1 MTKKAAMLAGGAV
14 RGDSSLA
21 FDYLRSV
28 VARDMQLTYSAF
40 GVRNSQHSAQTGKN
54 QKSTDQVAGKK
65 KSAAA
70 D

>member
-1 MTKKAAMLAGGAV
+1 MTKKAAMLVQGAA

-28 VARDMQLTYSAF
+28 VAKDMQLMYSAF
-40 GVRNSQHSAQTGKN
+40 GVQSFEADSRAGKS
-54 QKSTDQVAGKK
+54 QKSVPRAAGKK
-65 KSAAA
+65 KSIAA

>member
-1 MTKKAAMLAGGAV
+1 MTKKAAMLVGGAA

-40 GVRNSQHSAQTGKN
+40 GVRNNAHSTQGKN
-54 QKSTDQVAGKK
+54 QKSATQVAGKK
-65 KSAAA
+65 KSGPT